1 MGWGFFLLGYG
12 VVAKSWSEI
21 TGKNER
27 LLNRAAEQLKK
38 EREAGLRPPVRV
50 RSVHESGPDPIID
63 RLIRHIENRRA
74 MRPLLKPSE

>member
-12 VVAKSWSEI
+12 VVAKSWNEI
-21 TGKNER
+21 TGRNER

-38 EREAGLRPPVRV
+38 EREAGLRPPLHI

-74 MRPLLKPSE
+74 MRSLHKPRD